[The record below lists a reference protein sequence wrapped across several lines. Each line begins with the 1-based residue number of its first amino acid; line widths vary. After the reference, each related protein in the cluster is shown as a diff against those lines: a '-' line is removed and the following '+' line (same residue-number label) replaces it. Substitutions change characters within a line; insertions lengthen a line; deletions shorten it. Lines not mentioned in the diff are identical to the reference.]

1 MCSISVRKSRLLNV
15 YYVYLRHVNYVIY
28 KTNIILTAL
37 VIWVSSNESKMDKE
51 YLDSFEDKLQEELLR
66 LCTSYNM
73 LDGKLLATDD
83 IDNQWNVLAPEY
95 MADAVG
101 QINEYPT
108 VSVAWA
114 AYLGLVIAYGWDTDW
129 DFISKAAYQ
138 SFYGEQGFDDMDEHI
153 VRDLLGIPLDSEE
166 AQNLES
172 MIRRSAQ
179 TAVALIRAE
188 QIEPQSPM
196 AFYVFARAVKVM
208 FRIGAAIE
216 LKRLGYKF
224 EKVAY

>member
-1 MCSISVRKSRLLNV
+1 MCSISVRKSRFLNV

-28 KTNIILTAL
+28 KINIILTAL

-95 MADAVG
+95 MVDAVG

-114 AYLGLVIAYGWDTDW
+114 AYLGLAIAYGWDTDW
-129 DFISKAAYQ
+129 NFISKAAYQ

-166 AQNLES
+166 ALNLEG

-196 AFYVFARAVKVM
+196 AFYVFARAVKVL

-224 EKVAY
+224 EKVEC

>member
-1 MCSISVRKSRLLNV
+1 
-15 YYVYLRHVNYVIY
+15 
-28 KTNIILTAL
+28 
-37 VIWVSSNESKMDKE
+37 MDKE

-114 AYLGLVIAYGWDTDW
+114 AYLGLAIAYGWDTDW
-129 DFISKAAYQ
+129 NFISNGAFQ
-138 SFYGEQGFDDMDEHI
+138 SLYGVQGFDDMDEHI

-166 AQNLES
+166 AQNLEA

-196 AFYVFARAVKVM
+196 AFYVFARAVKVL

-224 EKVAY
+224 EKVEC

>member
-114 AYLGLVIAYGWDTDW
+114 AYLGLAIAYGWDTDW

-166 AQNLES
+166 AQNLEG

-224 EKVAY
+224 EKVEC

>member
-28 KTNIILTAL
+28 KINIILTAL

-114 AYLGLVIAYGWDTDW
+114 AYLGLAIAYGWDTDW

-166 AQNLES
+166 AQNLEG

-196 AFYVFARAVKVM
+196 AFYVFARAVKVL

-224 EKVAY
+224 EKVEC

>member
-1 MCSISVRKSRLLNV
+1 
-15 YYVYLRHVNYVIY
+15 
-28 KTNIILTAL
+28 
-37 VIWVSSNESKMDKE
+37 MDKE

-114 AYLGLVIAYGWDTDW
+114 AYLGLAIAYGWDTDW

-166 AQNLES
+166 AQNLEA

-196 AFYVFARAVKVM
+196 AFYVFARAVKVL
-208 FRIGAAIE
+208 FRIGVAIE

-224 EKVAY
+224 EKVEC

>member
-1 MCSISVRKSRLLNV
+1 
-15 YYVYLRHVNYVIY
+15 
-28 KTNIILTAL
+28 
-37 VIWVSSNESKMDKE
+37 MDKE

-95 MADAVG
+95 MADAVV

-114 AYLGLVIAYGWDTDW
+114 AYLGLAIAYGWDTDW

-196 AFYVFARAVKVM
+196 AFYVFARAVKVL